1 MQDID
6 EDGTKLMWLK
16 KHWTTLFLLF
26 ILLAGAGLLVYPTFA
41 DWWNSFHQSRAIAGY
56 AEKVSQIDDAE
67 YEKMIEDARAYN
79 KTLLERGDGR
89 FNMTDEERET
99 YNSVLDIDGSGIMG
113 YVDIPKI
120 NVSLPIYHG
129 TDEAVLQIAVGHIEG
144 TSLPVGGEGTHCV
157 ISGHRGLPS
166 AKLFT
171 DLDQLQEGDIVQ
183 ITVLDETL
191 TYEIDQIR
199 IVLPNELQELAIDPK
214 KDYLTMVTCTPY
226 GINSHRMLV
235 RGHRIDNPDAGE
247 VRVTS
252 DASQIEPLHVLPVV
266 IGIIAAF
273 YMIFMFI
280 SSRRRSR
287 NVRAY
292 RNLTLE
298 RHEKEK
304 AFSMEYY
311 YTRHPDRRPKE
322 NAASG
327 AKAAGRKKGK
337 KAKAAKPAPKGE
349 GR

>member
-1 MQDID
+1 
-6 EDGTKLMWLK
+6 MWLK
-16 KHWTTLFLLF
+16 KHWSTLLLLG

-56 AEKVSQIDDAE
+56 AEKVSQIDDAA

-79 KTLLERGDGR
+79 KTLLEKGDGR
-89 FNMTDEERET
+89 FNMKDEEREV
-99 YNSVLDIDGSGIMG
+99 YNSILDVDGTGIMG

-171 DLDQLQEGDIVQ
+171 DLDQLTEGDIVQ

-199 IVLPNELQELAIDPK
+199 IVLPNELTELAIDPD
-214 KDYLTMVTCTPY
+214 KDLLTMVTCTPY

-252 DASQIEPLHVLPVV
+252 DATQIEPLHVLPVV

-273 YMIFMFI
+273 YLIWMLM
-280 SSRRRSR
+280 SSHRKSR

-292 RNLTLE
+292 RNVTLE

-322 NAASG
+322 NQAQGGKGAASG
-327 AKAAGRKKGK
+327 GKKGVSAGKRKGK
-337 KAKAAKPAPKGE
+337 KKQSAGKQ
-349 GR
+349 

>member
-1 MQDID
+1 
-6 EDGTKLMWLK
+6 MWLK
-16 KHWTTLFLLF
+16 KHWSTLLLLA
-26 ILLAGAGLLVYPTFA
+26 ILLAGAGLLGYPTFA

-56 AEKVSQIDDAE
+56 SEKVSQIDDAA
-67 YEKMIEDARAYN
+67 YEKMLEDAHAYN
-79 KTLLERGDGR
+79 KTLLEKGDGR
-89 FNMTDEERET
+89 FNMTDEEREV
-99 YNSVLDIDGSGIMG
+99 YNSVLDVDGTGIMG
-113 YVDIPKI
+113 YVEIPKI

-144 TSLPVGGEGTHCV
+144 SSLPVGGEGTHCV

-199 IVLPNELQELAIDPK
+199 IVLPNELEDLAIDPE

-235 RGHRIDNPDAGE
+235 RSHRIDNPDAGE

-252 DASQIEPLHVLPVV
+252 DATQIEPLHVLPAV
-266 IGIIAAF
+266 IALLAAVLLII
-273 YMIFMFI
+273 MLV
-280 SSRRRSR
+280 SSHNKSR
-287 NVRAY
+287 NIKAY

-304 AFSMEYY
+304 AFSMDYY

-322 NAASG
+322 DASAG
-327 AKAAGRKKGK
+327 QKKAGNGKKTGPGGKEKRKKK
-337 KAKAAKPAPKGE
+337 
-349 GR
+349 